1 MNSTRYRACV
11 AMAVNVY
18 VAERED
24 VVFFSFRLLIPSC
37 FIKDVD
43 SKPRGNSLEPSAG
56 PEYSLETGHTPQVT
70 AIRGGICF
78 ELIRAK
84 RLLPRCMASRQTLV
98 EMRISAYYGRSFS
111 HHW

>member
-70 AIRGGICF
+70 AIRGEYVSNSSEPKG
-78 ELIRAK
+78 
-84 RLLPRCMASRQTLV
+84 
-98 EMRISAYYGRSFS
+98 FS
-111 HHW
+111 HGVWLPARLWWK